1 MDGKQTVM
9 QYIYPMLKGLGKLF
23 GVNGKTLTENK
34 KAVESFYNLSAVLN
48 NGTAVDFGSLKNKK
62 VLIVNT
68 ASDCGYTPQYKEL
81 QKLYELKTDVLE
93 IIAFP
98 ANDFKE
104 QEKADD
110 AAIANFCETNY
121 GVTFPLV
128 KKAVVL
134 KKENQHAVYK
144 WLTDETKNG
153 WNLKAPTW
161 NFCKYLIDE
170 NGNLTHFFEA
180 ALSPLDNTVLEAIDT
195 KK

>member
-1 MDGKQTVM
+1 MNGKQTVM
-9 QYIYPMLKGLGKLF
+9 QYIYPMLKGMGKLF
-23 GVNGKTLTENK
+23 GVNGKILTENK
-34 KAVESFYNLSAVLN
+34 KAVESFYNLKATLN
-48 NGTAVDFGSLKNKK
+48 TGVELDFNSLRNKK

-81 QKLYELKTDVLE
+81 QQLYDLHKDVIE

-110 AAIANFCETNY
+110 TAIANFCEINY

-128 KKAVVL
+128 KKAVVV
-134 KKENQHAVYK
+134 KNETQHVVYK
-144 WLTDETKNG
+144 WLTEANKNG
-153 WNLKAPTW
+153 WNTKAPSW
-161 NFCKYLIDE
+161 NFCKYLIDQ

-180 ALSPLDNTVLEAIDT
+180 ALSPLDKTVLEVIAN
-195 KK
+195 K